1 MLSHFTWLEFC
12 QFLGVAAVIYYFMV
26 AMVYYQVELKTLFR
40 RKKTIEGSS
49 AEPLQTSHNAVIGGY
64 TTRFSGQ
71 DIKSIYSPEVPAP
84 AAIVATENGP
94 IDPLSLPEPELN
106 NEEAL
111 SAVLMADIEAGL
123 EDEDLKYGDPVL
135 IAEFDLEEE
144 LSMDSEEFLKLVQ
157 EGIEALEPRQREAV
171 FAMANTVET
180 TNEDLVK
187 ENLLQSADE
196 LADTRFEKID
206 DTTEE
211 VIGQEPFDNAEE
223 VLMEESPAPLMITH
237 ARE

>member
-1 MLSHFTWLEFC
+1 MLSHFTWLDFC
-12 QFLGVAAVIYYFMV
+12 QFLGVAAVMYYFMV

-40 RKKTIEGSS
+40 RKKAVESS
-49 AEPLQTSHNAVIGGY
+49 SVEPSLTSHTTVIGGY
-64 TTRFSGQ
+64 TTQFSGQ
-71 DIKSIYSPEVPAP
+71 DLKGIYSPEVPAP
-84 AAIVATENGP
+84 ATIVATENGP
-94 IDPLSLPEPELN
+94 LDPLSLPEPELN

-123 EDEDLKYGDPVL
+123 ENEDLEYGDPVL

-171 FAMANTVET
+171 FAMANTVESN
-180 TNEDLVK
+180 NEDLVK

-211 VIGQEPFDNAEE
+211 VIWQESSGNAEE
-223 VLMEESPAPLMITH
+223 VLMEESPAPLMMAHTR
-237 ARE
+237 A